1 VGAPDPSLPKNYCI
15 REPSKLVS
23 NNVSRT
29 SSPRRLCG
37 WLWSTPLTRQGS
49 KVIITRLKG
58 CFFFTSGVLE
68 IHQEKRQDEE
78 CTSYAGSN
86 VLCDFSA
93 LF

>member
-15 REPSKLVS
+15 RDPSKLVS
-23 NNVSRT
+23 NIVSRT
-29 SSPRRLCG
+29 SSPCRLCG
-37 WLWSTPLTRQGS
+37 WLCSTSLTRQGS

-58 CFFFTSGVLE
+58 CFFFASGVLE

-78 CTSYAGSN
+78 CTGDAGSD